1 MTLKKIQLK
10 AGVNKENTRY
20 TNENGWYSCDK
31 IRFRQGTPEKIG
43 GWTRS
48 STGPYLGVCRALF
61 AWSTLTGDKNIG
73 VGTNLKYYIQYSS
86 TLYDITPL
94 RTFTSTGT
102 LTNPFATTISTSTIT
117 VTDTAHGCQTG
128 DIVYYTGAT
137 AVDSIPAAELN
148 TRHVITVLNAN
159 TYTFTVTSVATSSTT
174 GGGTV
179 AVTRVKY
186 AQELG
191 SNPFATVSGS
201 PTVTVTATA
210 HGALTGDFVTFS
222 GATTVAGLDLNNQ
235 YQVTVI
241 TANSYTITA
250 SSNASATTTG
260 GGSAVLAAYQI
271 NVGPDINYPAN
282 GWGAGPWGT
291 GTWGFGG
298 ATQFQARI
306 WNQSNFGE
314 DLIYGPRYAGLYYW
328 SASDGVT
335 ARGVALNTMPGAS
348 DVPTAQLSVVVS
360 DSSRFVIAFGCNDYG
375 SNNINPMLI
384 RWSAQED
391 PTNWT
396 PAATNQAGSLL
407 LSYGS
412 EISTVLQTRQELLV
426 LTDSAIYSMQYQGA
440 PVGWGVT
447 LLASNIS
454 SISPNGI
461 AYASNVAYWMGVD
474 KFYFYDGTV
483 QTLNCDLRKYVF
495 NDINVD
501 QPFQV
506 YAGTNEPFNEVWW
519 FYCSKNSTTV
529 DRYVVYNYL
538 EKVWY
543 YGNMD
548 RTAWLNSGL
557 FANPLAASYSQYTL
571 LQESGVDDGTTEP
584 AKPLAAYIES
594 AEFDIDDGDHFAF
607 VYRILPDITF
617 EGSTSSSPSAQISL
631 LSMQNSGSGY
641 NSVALAN
648 GTDSA
653 GIVRTSTA
661 PIEQFT
667 GQVYIRARGR
677 QFILRLDSTDL
688 GVAWQ
693 MGSPRLDFKPDGRR

>member
-1 MTLKKIQLK
+1 ML
-10 AGVNKENTRY
+10 
-20 TNENGWYSCDK
+20 
-31 IRFRQGTPEKIG
+31 FR
-43 GWTRS
+43 S
-48 STGPYLGVCRALF
+48 
-61 AWSTLTGDKNIG
+61 
-73 VGTNLKYYIQYSS
+73 
-86 TLYDITPL
+86 
-94 RTFTSTGT
+94 
-102 LTNPFATTISTSTIT
+102 
-117 VTDTAHGCQTG
+117 
-128 DIVYYTGAT
+128 
-137 AVDSIPAAELN
+137 
-148 TRHVITVLNAN
+148 
-159 TYTFTVTSVATSSTT
+159 
-174 GGGTV
+174 
-179 AVTRVKY
+179 
-186 AQELG
+186 
-191 SNPFATVSGS
+191 
-201 PTVTVTATA
+201 
-210 HGALTGDFVTFS
+210 
-222 GATTVAGLDLNNQ
+222 
-235 YQVTVI
+235 
-241 TANSYTITA
+241 
-250 SSNASATTTG
+250 
-260 GGSAVLAAYQI
+260 
-271 NVGPDINYPAN
+271 
-282 GWGAGPWGT
+282 
-291 GTWGFGG
+291 
-298 ATQFQARI
+298 
-306 WNQSNFGE
+306 
-314 DLIYGPRYAGLYYW
+314 
-328 SASDGVT
+328 
-335 ARGVALNTMPGAS
+335 
-348 DVPTAQLSVVVS
+348 
-360 DSSRFVIAFGCNDYG
+360 
-375 SNNINPMLI
+375 
-384 RWSAQED
+384 
-391 PTNWT
+391 
-396 PAATNQAGSLL
+396 
-407 LSYGS
+407 
-412 EISTVLQTRQELLV
+412 
-426 LTDSAIYSMQYQGA
+426 
-440 PVGWGVT
+440 
-447 LLASNIS
+447 
-454 SISPNGI
+454 
-461 AYASNVAYWMGVD
+461 
-474 KFYFYDGTV
+474 
-483 QTLNCDLRKYVF
+483 LNCDLRKYVF